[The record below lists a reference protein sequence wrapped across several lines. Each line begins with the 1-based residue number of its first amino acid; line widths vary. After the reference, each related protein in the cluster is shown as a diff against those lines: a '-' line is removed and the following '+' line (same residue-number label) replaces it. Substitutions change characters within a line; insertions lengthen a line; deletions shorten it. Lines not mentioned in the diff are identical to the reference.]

1 MVFGILYPMTK
12 YSKYLWWGALV
23 LIVLVFSS
31 LRLPSIYYREVAY
44 TYDQARDFLAGARMV
59 TDHQL
64 TFIGPTTGIGG
75 LFHGVWWYYFTA
87 FTFLIS
93 HNPITVYVA
102 VFLVQ
107 LISLILGMM
116 VIRRLLGS
124 PASLIFG
131 MIVSSASYF
140 IRTSTFVGNNIM
152 AIPSYLTYILS
163 LSYLILNQ
171 PKGRNRLVAL
181 AIFGLSVGFVAEFEL
196 AFGLFLLPVTLFICV
211 LTPLRRLLNTKLSFA
226 VYASSVIFPFI
237 PRILFEIKNHFIQT
251 KVLLGFFTKPKYYT
265 PKPYAD
271 VLSERVA
278 NFHNYFSEAY
288 QNSPTLFFF
297 ILLTII
303 TCVLYF
309 TNPSIRKS
317 VGKKYV
323 LLCTLVVTHVGLFL
337 LSLGYKDTFWNYYYE
352 GIQYGLL
359 IVGLLAFSIVLYL
372 VPRRYIGM
380 AMALLMV
387 GFTLTSVLR
396 IIPSW
401 NKRYELNGLAIQEKV
416 MQYVVDQEK
425 PGRPFCAK
433 VYVAPVIPY
442 TYDYLW
448 LYHYLNKTI
457 ETPRDSF
464 QRGYCWYILEPD
476 QKGFEFRTVKWKED
490 NIPAKA
496 TTKPEEKKMINGIEI
511 SKYYLNN

>member
-1 MVFGILYPMTK
+1 MTK
-12 YSKYLWWGALV
+12 YSIYVWWGALI
-23 LIVLVFSS
+23 LIVLIFSS

-59 TDHQL
+59 TDHHL

-107 LISLILGMM
+107 LISLIVGMI

-124 PASLIFG
+124 PVSLIFG
-131 MIVSSASYF
+131 MIVSTGSYF

-181 AIFGLSVGFVAEFEL
+181 AIFGLSAGFVAEFEL
-196 AFGLFLLPVTLFICV
+196 AFGLFLLPVTFLVCF
-211 LTPLRRLLNTKLSFA
+211 LTPLRRLLNTKRSFF
-226 VYASSVIFPFI
+226 VYIWSVIFPFI

-278 NFHNYFSEAY
+278 NFHNYFNEAY
-288 QNSPTLFFF
+288 LNAPILYVF
-297 ILLTII
+297 IALILIAVI
-303 TCVLYF
+303 LYF
-309 TNPSIRKS
+309 AHTSLRRNIGSR
-317 VGKKYV
+317 YTLLFV
-323 LLCTLVVTHVGLFL
+323 LVIAHAGLFL
-337 LSLGYKDTFWNYYYE
+337 FSLGYKDTFWNYYYE

-359 IVGLLAFSIVLYL
+359 ITGLLALSIILSL
-372 VPRRYIGM
+372 VPSRYTSSAM
-380 AMALLMV
+380 AMLTV
-387 GFTLTSVLR
+387 VFIITSVIR

-401 NKRYELNGLAIQEKV
+401 NTRNELNGLAIQEKV
-416 MQYVVDQEK
+416 MQYIVDQEK

-496 TTKPEEKKMINGIEI
+496 TTKPEEKKMINHIEI
-511 SKYYLNN
+511 SKYYLDL

>member
-1 MVFGILYPMTK
+1 MTK
-12 YSKYLWWGALV
+12 HSTYLWWGALI
-23 LIVLVFSS
+23 LIALIFSS

-59 TDHQL
+59 TDHHL

-107 LISLILGMM
+107 LISLIFGMI

-131 MIVSSASYF
+131 MIVSTGSYF

-152 AIPSYLTYILS
+152 AIPSYLIYILS

-171 PKGRNRLVAL
+171 PKDRNRLIAL
-181 AIFGLSVGFVAEFEL
+181 ALFGLSVGFVAEFEL
-196 AFGLFLLPVTLFICV
+196 AFGLFLLPVTILICL
-211 LTPLRRLLNTKLSFA
+211 LTPLRKLLSTKRSLA
-226 VYASSVIFPFI
+226 IYISSVIFPFI

-288 QNSPTLFFF
+288 LNSPVLFLFFALIVISF
-297 ILLTII
+297 IL
-303 TCVLYF
+303 YF
-309 TNPSIRKS
+309 ANKS
-317 VGKKYV
+317 LRRDISNKFV
-323 LLCTLVVTHVGLFL
+323 LLCTLVIIHVGLFL

-352 GIQYGLL
+352 GVQYGLL
-359 IVGLLAFSIVLYL
+359 MIGLIGLSIVIYF
-372 VPRRYIGM
+372 VPRRYVNIVM
-380 AMALLMV
+380 TVLIL
-387 GFTLTSVLR
+387 GFTITSLLR
-396 IIPSW
+396 IVPSW
-401 NKRYELNGLAIQEKV
+401 NKRNELNGLAIQEKV

-511 SKYYLNN
+511 SKYYLAE